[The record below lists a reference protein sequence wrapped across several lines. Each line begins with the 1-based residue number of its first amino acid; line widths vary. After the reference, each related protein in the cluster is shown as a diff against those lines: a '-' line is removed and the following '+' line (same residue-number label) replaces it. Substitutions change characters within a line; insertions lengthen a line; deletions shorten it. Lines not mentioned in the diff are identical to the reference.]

1 MWDLYDGVSPE
12 FDLEPGPSVDDAVE
26 LGFKPIYD
34 AMVKLRSSP
43 AFATIDTFLAYV
55 TNPFAADTSTKT
67 WNNIVTLAQ
76 HENIDIALA
85 DEFEEW
91 TNRSIHTRALRKVGS
106 TLVPTDYDVLV
117 GRIYTPVPVDG
128 SPVLTFGADHVFA
141 NLPLQTSLL
150 YDSSLAG
157 NRLYGAIF
165 FTFTVTDPGL
175 YEITASPVG
184 AKLLD
189 LMVNLHGV
197 NSSVSGKTVG
207 AANVTAIG
215 QALTPG
221 TYAFAVKARE
231 FNGVAGCTTGCFPPA
246 VASFS
251 VQVHKLP

>member
-1 MWDLYDGVSPE
+1 M
-12 FDLEPGPSVDDAVE
+12 
-26 LGFKPIYD
+26 
-34 AMVKLRSSP
+34 
-43 AFATIDTFLAYV
+43 
-55 TNPFAADTSTKT
+55 
-67 WNNIVTLAQ
+67 
-76 HENIDIALA
+76 
-85 DEFEEW
+85 
-91 TNRSIHTRALRKVGS
+91 
-106 TLVPTDYDVLV
+106 
-117 GRIYTPVPVDG
+117 
-128 SPVLTFGADHVFA
+128 
-141 NLPLQTSLL
+141 
-150 YDSSLAG
+150 
-157 NRLYGAIF
+157 YGAIF